1 MGLGI
6 AIRAFSAALFNSDAS
21 AAIASV
27 LDGPSVPAITHA
39 GSDSENSVSAAPVKR
54 AEPPKADAPTRD
66 SAISLLGTLQREAR
80 LIDLVQEDLAQ
91 YSDAQVG
98 AAARPCL
105 LQCAQTLKRHFAL
118 APVIDAAEGATV
130 ATDAGASAARLQWV
144 GESGGATGGEGKLIH
159 HGWAATKVELSQW
172 TGDEADMMIIAP
184 AQVQG

>member
-6 AIRAFSAALFNSDAS
+6 AIRAFSAALFNKDAS

-27 LDGPSVPAITHA
+27 LDGPSVPAITQ
-39 GSDSENSVSAAPVKR
+39 S
-54 AEPPKADAPTRD
+54 APTAETSGSKVVEQPRVQPKPIPPSRD
-66 SAISLLGTLQREAR
+66 SAVSLLATLQREAR

-130 ATDAGASAARLQWV
+130 ATEAGVSAARLQWV
-144 GESGGATGGEGKLIH
+144 GESGNATGGQAKLIH
-159 HGWAATKVELSQW
+159 HGWSATKVELSQW
-172 TGDEADMMIIAP
+172 TGDEADMMIVAP